1 MKLNPSLLLAISPA
15 NVCPLTFNSMAVNLS
30 TCFETVTDF
39 SIRFYIHIMGFLKKY
54 KAIQNKKVVY

>member
-15 NVCPLTFNSMAVNLS
+15 NVCPLAFSSMKVNFS

-39 SIRFYIHIMGFLKKY
+39 SIRLYIYIMGFLQKY
-54 KAIQNKKVVY
+54 KAIQNKKVIY